1 MKKTAFLFTGQGA
14 QYMGMGKD
22 LYENFSEFR
31 DIFDS
36 ASDYL
41 EINLKD
47 ICFDG
52 ELSELSKTQNLQ
64 PAIVTISYGIFKLLE
79 KENIIP
85 SAVAGFSLG
94 EISAL
99 ASLRVLSFTD
109 ALSLVKIRG
118 EIMEKACEH
127 TKGAMYSVI
136 GLEDEAVEDICRVA
150 GQYGYV
156 IPANY
161 NCPGQIVISGE
172 AEAAEKAAGIA
183 AEKGARIVKLNVSGA
198 FHSELMKYREAREEK
213 SSDDFVE
220 FLSTLDFRSIS
231 KSNGIEFYSNLSGDI
246 LDLSEDNL
254 KLFMTDYIPKHMSS
268 PVKFRAELENMANA
282 GIENFVEIGV
292 GKVLSGF
299 VRRTCKTASFQ
310 NIEDHKSFMRYIKQ

>member
-22 LYENFSEFR
+22 LYENCSVFR
-31 DIFDS
+31 DIFDN

-41 EINLKD
+41 KINLKD

-94 EISAL
+94 EISAF
-99 ASLRVLSFTD
+99 ASLGVLSFTD

-118 EIMEKACEH
+118 EIMEKACEN

-136 GLEDEAVEDICRVA
+136 GLGDEMVEEICEVA
-150 GQYGYV
+150 EQYGYV

-172 AEAAEKAAGIA
+172 AEAVEKAAGIA

-198 FHSELMKYREAREEK
+198 FHSELMKYREVKDIDNFA
-213 SSDDFVE
+213 E

-231 KSNGIEFYSNLSGDI
+231 KSKGIDFYSNLTGDI
-246 LDLSEDNL
+246 LDLSEANL

-268 PVKFRAELENMANA
+268 PVKFRAELENMENA

-310 NIEDHKSFMRYIKQ
+310 NIEDNKSFMRYIEQ

>member
-14 QYMGMGKD
+14 QYIGMGKD

-41 EINLKD
+41 KINLKD

-94 EISAL
+94 EISAF
-99 ASLRVLSFTD
+99 ASLGVLSFTD

-136 GLEDEAVEDICRVA
+136 GLEDEAVKDICEVA
-150 GQYGYV
+150 EQYGYV

-172 AEAAEKAAGIA
+172 VEAAEKAAGIA

-198 FHSELMKYREAREEK
+198 FHSELMKYREAK
-213 SSDDFVE
+213 DIDNFVE

-231 KSNGIEFYSNLSGDI
+231 KSNGIDFYSNLSGDI

-310 NIEDHKSFMRYIKQ
+310 NIEDNKSFMRYIEQ